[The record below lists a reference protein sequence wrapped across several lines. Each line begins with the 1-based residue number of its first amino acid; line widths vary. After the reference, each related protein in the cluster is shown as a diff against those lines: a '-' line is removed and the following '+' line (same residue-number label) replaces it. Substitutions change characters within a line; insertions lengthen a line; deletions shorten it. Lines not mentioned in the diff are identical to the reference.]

1 MNETQDFSLAEK
13 ITQECERTCTNLC
26 STFDDWE
33 RGSPPCSR
41 AAQKPT
47 LSRPTTL

>member
-26 STFDDWE
+26 STFDDWDVV
-33 RGSPPCSR
+33 RFLVAGLLRS
-41 AAQKPT
+41 
-47 LSRPTTL
+47 LL